1 MVFHFIVVDKVVMMV
16 EMVATGDGIHNG
28 KTLGDSGDGGIG
40 EGSVC
45 NGAGYGDGLDMVFK
59 VIVVMVVGC
68 L

>member
-1 MVFHFIVVDKVVMMV
+1 MMV
-16 EMVATGDGIHNG
+16 EMVETGDGIHNG